1 MWYLY
6 TVQTGMEGLGL
17 TVAQQLWYCIATIG
31 GIVTT
36 VLGYDVLLLHRFG
49 VSGAFSLLLLCND
62 MVVSLQND

>member
-1 MWYLY
+1 M
-6 TVQTGMEGLGL
+6 
-17 TVAQQLWYCIATIG
+17 A